1 MLRATA
7 EAVTVLDEALRAAEP
22 DGIALMCDPAGQ
34 LPGHRALKPR
44 SHPAARTLR

>member
-44 SHPAARTLR
+44 SHPAAWTLR